1 MRRGGHSEVPPRE
14 DAEAPQAR
22 PKVIYVMG
30 SGRSGST
37 ILGVT
42 LGNCEDMFY
51 AGELDT
57 WLARSGV
64 PILGGLE
71 RTRFWKA
78 VLEDVDAAAEL
89 FGGNIR
95 HYFERASILIRV
107 DRWPRRRRLRK
118 RYRLATENLY
128 RAISRAAG
136 ASYIV
141 DTSHF
146 PLRARELQNID
157 GIDLYLIFLF
167 RDPHGVVNSFA
178 RLIRRQDV
186 AERRMRELSTN
197 ANLWITHLLSVLVFR
212 RHRRDRR
219 MLVRHEDFLA
229 DPDGTLQDIL
239 RRVGSQASTPDL
251 SCLKTG
257 MPLKGN
263 RLIRSEVIAV
273 RRRTPRSQP
282 RSVLT
287 ATLQW
292 PWTFLV
298 ARLVPVAKAD
308 ADDDRRSVRH
318 VSPGGPSRERA

>member
-1 MRRGGHSEVPPRE
+1 
-14 DAEAPQAR
+14 
-22 PKVIYVMG
+22 MG

-78 VLEDVDAAAEL
+78 VHDEVDGAAEI
-89 FGGNIR
+89 FGGDCR
-95 HYFERASILIRV
+95 RCLERSSILMRI
-107 DRWPRRRRLRK
+107 DLWPARRRLRQ
-118 RYRLATENLY
+118 RYRRVTGDLY
-128 RAISRAAG
+128 RAISNIAEAG
-136 ASYIV
+136 YVI

-157 GIDLYLIFLF
+157 GIELYLVFLF
-167 RDPHGVVNSFA
+167 RDPQGVVASFA
-178 RLIRRQDV
+178 RLIKRQDV
-186 AERRMRELSTN
+186 AERRRRELTTN
-197 ANLWITHLLSVLVFR
+197 ANLWVTHLLSVLVFL

-229 DPDGTLQDIL
+229 NPEGMLRDIL
-239 RRVGSQASTPDL
+239 RRVDSAASAPDL
-251 SCLKTG
+251 TSLKTG
-257 MPLKGN
+257 LPLKGN

-273 RRRTPRSQP
+273 RSKAPKAERRSL
-282 RSVLT
+282 LT
-287 ATLQW
+287 ALLQL
-292 PWTFLV
+292 PWTLAV
-298 ARLVPVAKAD
+298 SRLAPVAKSA
-308 ADDDRRSVRH
+308 AGAEEAVR
-318 VSPGGPSRERA
+318 VAPRASPAEPTRERP

>member
-1 MRRGGHSEVPPRE
+1 MRRSRHLKV
-14 DAEAPQAR
+14 APALEGAPHGR

-57 WLARSGV
+57 WLARSGA
-64 PILGGLE
+64 PILGGVE

-78 VLEDVDAAAEL
+78 VRDQVDGADEL
-89 FGGNIR
+89 FGGHVR
-95 HYFERASILIRV
+95 QCLERSSILLRV
-107 DRWPRRRRLRK
+107 DRWPTRRRLRK
-118 RYRLATENLY
+118 PYRRVTEELY
-128 RAISRAAG
+128 RAISSTAG

-146 PLRARELQNID
+146 PLRARELQGID

-167 RDPHGVVNSFA
+167 RDPRGVVASFA

-186 AERRMRELSTN
+186 AERRLRELNTN

-229 DPDGTLQDIL
+229 DPEGMLRDIL
-239 RRVGSQASTPDL
+239 RRVDSGARPPDL
-251 SCLKTG
+251 TSLKTG
-257 MPLKGN
+257 VPLKGN

-273 RRRTPRSQP
+273 RSRTPKRERRSM
-282 RSVLT
+282 LT
-287 ATLQW
+287 TTLQS
-292 PWTFLV
+292 PWTLAV
-298 ARLVPVAKAD
+298 SRLAPAAKAAQAPDD
-308 ADDDRRSVRH
+308 AAGADARRHQAS
-318 VSPGGPSRERA
+318 